1 MLLSVVKM
9 DSEEDIVQQTQ
20 TSAVST
26 PVKEQENEPSDN
38 PIPDVSDIKEQEPSN
53 VSVEEKVDELEKQ
66 QENEAQSNSALDL

>member
-1 MLLSVVKM
+1 M

-20 TSAVST
+20 TSAVPT